1 MRHAQLFSYALSL
14 SFSLSLSLSLIL
26 SASLFLRPEVYLRFV
41 FITAASRCDGGVERL
56 TTVTTERGGSSGR

>member
-1 MRHAQLFSYALSL
+1 MLSCSVTL
-14 SFSLSLSLSLIL
+14 CLSLSLSLSLIL